1 MSTFYRGKF
10 CPRINLFRDGA
21 MRSELYW
28 IDGPWNGRLAMLPRP
43 RGGDWL
49 EDEVREW
56 QMAGINTMVTLLTN
70 DEVADLDLAEEAR
83 LCRASGIDLV
93 SFPIVDRSVPASRT
107 AVIDLLQELASVLE
121 RGQSVAIHCRQG
133 IGRSALIAI
142 CLLIVS
148 GIAPDIAIARVSAA
162 RGCAV
167 PETAEQRQWVVEF
180 AQNLVPSSTR
190 GRLGGLKR

>member
-1 MSTFYRGKF
+1 
-10 CPRINLFRDGA
+10 

-28 IDGPWNGRLAMLPRP
+28 IDGPWKGRLAILPRP

-49 EDEVREW
+49 ADEVREW
-56 QMAGINTMVTLLTN
+56 QMAGITTMVTSLTN

-93 SFPIVDRSVPASRT
+93 SFPIIDRSVPASRS
-107 AVIDLLQELASVLE
+107 AVMDLLQQLEIVLA
-121 RGQSVAIHCRQG
+121 RGENVAIHCRQG

-142 CLLIVS
+142 SLLIVS
-148 GIAPDIAIARVSAA
+148 GVASDIAIARVSTA

-167 PETAEQRQWVVEF
+167 PETAEQSQWVVEF
-180 AQNLVPSSTR
+180 AQNFVPSSMT